1 MALTPQ
7 QLYDN
12 ALNQIR
18 KQGTASHD
26 DDGCL
31 YRGPNGTM
39 CAVGASI
46 PDDLYFPGMEHVEI
60 RYLLAQS
67 DWFYRTHTIK
77 IDKLRE
83 HLGEEN
89 EDLMVHL
96 QRIHDELEPRIGAAF
111 SMLDFE
117 IRMKGLADKF
127 GLNYTE
133 AA

>member
-1 MALTPQ
+1 
-7 QLYDN
+7 
-12 ALNQIR
+12 
-18 KQGTASHD
+18 
-26 DDGCL
+26 
-31 YRGPNGTM
+31 M
-39 CAVGASI
+39 CAIGASI
-46 PDDLYFPGMEHVEI
+46 PDDLYFPDMEHVEI

-89 EDLMVHL
+89 MGLMIAMQCL
-96 QRIHDELEPRIGAAF
+96 HDELEPRNGADF

-117 IRMKGLADKF
+117 IRMKGLADRF
-127 GLNYTE
+127 GLKYTE